1 MGFDAEA
8 KEAFLQQVE
17 RYNEMATAGW
27 DLDYGKAPWRLSN
40 IDEPPYYACKLAGW
54 LVSTLGGVRVDNTY
68 APLTPEGK
76 RIEGLKVVGLDHGG
90 FFNGMY
96 AQYYGGLNLTHNLVS
111 GWLAAKDVMGEDYP
125 VPLWGPDH
133 AYAQDCVQG

>member
-1 MGFDAEA
+1 M
-8 KEAFLQQVE
+8 
-17 RYNEMATAGW
+17 
-27 DLDYGKAPWRLSN
+27 
-40 IDEPPYYACKLAGW
+40 
-54 LVSTLGGVRVDNTY
+54 RVDNTY

-96 AQYYGGLNLTHNLVS
+96 AQYYGGLNLSHNLVS

-133 AYAQDCVQG
+133 AYAQDRAQG